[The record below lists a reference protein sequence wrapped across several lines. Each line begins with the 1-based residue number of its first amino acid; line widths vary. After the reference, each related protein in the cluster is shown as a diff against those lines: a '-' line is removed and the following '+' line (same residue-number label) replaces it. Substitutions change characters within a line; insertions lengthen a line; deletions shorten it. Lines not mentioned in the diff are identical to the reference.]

1 MQRKISI
8 QLYSIRDQ
16 LALNFSDSLRRLAEI
31 GYQWIETYGH
41 FYGGLSSKE
50 FSALLLSLNLKVS
63 SSHADIKLLKEK
75 LPEIIEYNLALNCR
89 HIVCAYADY
98 KIEQDVLEAAAF
110 FNEVAGKCRD
120 AGMAFSYHNH
130 AHEFNRYPGG
140 IAMDILLENADRM
153 GLELDVYWAAKAG
166 IDPVAY
172 QKKWEGRSTLLHCK
186 DMDGGPERRFA
197 AVGEGILDFPAV
209 IRAASLVEYFIVEQD
224 QSDDPFHSAEL
235 SFTALKKLLAI

>member
-16 LALNFSDSLRRLAEI
+16 LALDFSDSLRRLAEI

-41 FYGGLSSKE
+41 FYGGLSSEK

-75 LPEIIEYNLALNCR
+75 LTEIIEYNLAIDCR

-98 KIEQDVLEAAAF
+98 KTERDVLEAAAF
-110 FNEVAGKCRD
+110 FNDVGRKCHD

-130 AHEFNRYPGG
+130 AHEFNQYSGG
-140 IAMDILLENADRM
+140 IAMDILLENTDLM

-166 IDPVAY
+166 VDPAAY
-172 QKKWEGRSTLLHCK
+172 QKKWEDRSTLMHCK
-186 DMDGGPERRFA
+186 DMDSGPEKKFA
-197 AVGEGILDFPAV
+197 AVGEGILDFPEI
-209 IRAASLVEYFIVEQD
+209 IRAASSVEYFIVEQD
-224 QSDDPFHSAEL
+224 QSDDPVHSIKT
-235 SFTALKKLLAI
+235 SFAALTKLLKI